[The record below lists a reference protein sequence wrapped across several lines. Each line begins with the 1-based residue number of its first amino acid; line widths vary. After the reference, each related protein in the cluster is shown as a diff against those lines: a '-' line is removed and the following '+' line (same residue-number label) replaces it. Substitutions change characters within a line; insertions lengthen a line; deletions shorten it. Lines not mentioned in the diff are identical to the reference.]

1 MYYII
6 LCIQQEVHWC
16 AWRDREGREG
26 GRRRL
31 ASSARTMRRR
41 RVVAL
46 LLRQTIDRYAGG
58 GSPARINHV
67 RMWTRSPPHEARGT
81 ATHAINF
88 YGTARGRPAAI
99 DGITTGIRAF
109 AECRWLCRVLF
120 IGHSAKQTL
129 PSAALGNVLR
139 SVKS

>member
-1 MYYII
+1 MHAPVPRPLELKNKEKNMCHNRSSTHEYIQARA
-6 LCIQQEVHWC
+6 CIKYMLNGVHGGI
-16 AWRDREGREG
+16 EREG

-46 LLRQTIDRYAGG
+46 LLLLRPTIDTYAGG

-88 YGTARGRPAAI
+88 YGTARGRPAMI
-99 DGITTGIRAF
+99 GS
-109 AECRWLCRVLF
+109 WL
-120 IGHSAKQTL
+120 
-129 PSAALGNVLR
+129 
-139 SVKS
+139 